1 MDILTHTLSGL
12 AAGTVAAGFSRR
24 GPAAKIAIV
33 AVSGLGGALPDLDA
47 VSLWSGFDSTIG
59 RFFDLTNPGAD
70 IYSGK
75 LWYSHHGFLHSL
87 AAGAMFALLVG
98 LVAYLIG
105 RRRRVPGQKGFAA
118 NLRGNIPLLAGAMAG
133 FTIHLLEDMP
143 TPAST
148 WGGARLFWPLKT
160 YIGGTG
166 DIWWWNNYDLF
177 LIALGV
183 FVVCAILL
191 LTQRFIRLD
200 VRRVIIAAFALGCVI
215 SVVQIHNRDV
225 DYAYTGHTDKYGQFE
240 AASKE
245 QQREILGDRL
255 FRAMEWLDNRL
266 PVHF

>member
-12 AAGTVAAGFSRR
+12 AAGTVAAGFSKR
-24 GPAAKIAIV
+24 GFTAKAVIV

-59 RFFDLTNPGAD
+59 RFFGLTLPGAD

-87 AAGAMFALLVG
+87 AAGGMFALLVG
-98 LVAYLIG
+98 LVACLIG
-105 RRRRVPGQKGFAA
+105 KR
-118 NLRGNIPLLAGAMAG
+118 RGNTPLPVGAMAG

-148 WGGARLFWPLKT
+148 WGGVRMFWPLDQ
-160 YIGGTG
+160 YVGGTG
-166 DIWWWNNYDLF
+166 DIWWWNNYDIF
-177 LIALGV
+177 LVALAV
-183 FVVCAILL
+183 FVTGAILL
-191 LTQRFIRLD
+191 LVQRFIRFD
-200 VRRVIIAAFALGCVI
+200 VRRVIIALFALGCLV
-215 SVVQIHNRDV
+215 SVVQIHSRDV

-240 AASKE
+240 TASKE
-245 QQREILGDRL
+245 QQREILGNRL
-255 FRAMEWLDNRL
+255 YRAMEWFDNKL

>member
-12 AAGTVAAGFSRR
+12 AAGTVAAGFSKK
-24 GPAAKIAIV
+24 GPAAKATIV

-47 VSLWSGFDSTIG
+47 VSLWSGFDATIG
-59 RFFDLTNPGAD
+59 RFFGLTHPGAD

-87 AAGAMFALLVG
+87 AAGVVLALLVG
-98 LVAYLIG
+98 LVAYIIG
-105 RRRRVPGQKGFAA
+105 RRRGVPGSKRFGV
-118 NLRGNIPLLAGAMAG
+118 NLRGNIPLPAGAMAG

-148 WGGARLFWPLKT
+148 WGGVRLFWPLKT

-177 LIALGV
+177 LIALVV
-183 FVVCAILL
+183 FVAGAILL
-191 LTQRFIRLD
+191 LAQRFIRLD
-200 VRRVIIAAFALGCVI
+200 VRRIIIAVFALGCVV
-215 SVVQIHNRDV
+215 SVVQIRSRDV
-225 DYAYTGHTDKYGQFE
+225 DYAYVGHTDKYGQFE

-245 QQREILGDRL
+245 QQREIMGDRL
-255 FRAMEWLDNRL
+255 YRAMEWLDGKL